1 MHSPRIRHRNQLTE
15 RNWVNAVQGLAN
27 LGIQLKADYELFN
40 SVSGNMVLMQGRIFG
55 GGGVIRL
62 IDSTRLIVS
71 TTWF

>member
-1 MHSPRIRHRNQLTE
+1 MPYRD
-15 RNWVNAVQGLAN
+15 WAN

-55 GGGVIRL
+55 GGGGGLIRF
-62 IDSTRLIVS
+62 IDSTRLTVS

>member
-1 MHSPRIRHRNQLTE
+1 MPYRD
-15 RNWVNAVQGLAN
+15 WAN

-55 GGGVIRL
+55 GGGGVIRL
-62 IDSTRLIVS
+62 IDTTRLSDS

>member
-1 MHSPRIRHRNQLTE
+1 MPYRD
-15 RNWVNAVQGLAN
+15 WAN

-40 SVSGNMVLMQGRIFG
+40 SVSGNMVLMQGRIVG

-62 IDSTRLIVS
+62 IDSTMLIVS

>member
-1 MHSPRIRHRNQLTE
+1 MPYRD
-15 RNWVNAVQGLAN
+15 WAN

-55 GGGVIRL
+55 GRGGGLIRL